1 MVNED
6 NSPGVY
12 IQESDKTVI
21 TNNNHG
27 NNVLVIGFAK
37 GGPIYEPTQV
47 SSISEF
53 ESIFGK
59 PSNAAERYLY
69 YSVKE
74 AINPNASVTVV
85 RIPYTVPN
93 PGEDDKYSC
102 LVYPIFPIPST

>member
-37 GGPIYEPTQV
+37 GGPIYVPTQV

-69 YSVKE
+69 YSAKE
-74 AINPNASVTVV
+74 VLNPNALVTVV

>member
-1 MVNED
+1 MRTSK

-12 IQESDKTVI
+12 VSESDQSDIINTSAGSNI
-21 TNNNHG
+21 
-27 NNVLVIGFAK
+27 LIIGFAK
-37 GGPIYEPTQV
+37 QGPVYDLTSI

-53 ESIFGK
+53 EKVFGK

-69 YSVKE
+69 HSVK
-74 AINPNASVTVV
+74 NVLRPNVTASVI

-102 LVYPIFPIPST
+102 LAYPIFPIPEE